1 MKQAARQPFACPRR
15 VIDVAA
21 QYFVQIVDLAR
32 AVWHPLPR
40 IPTGIK
46 FSRTENGPSALGHR
60 QLCIENRAA
69 DFQVRIE
76 RLAGNKEP
84 HDFARTFEDC
94 VYAAIAQEPF
104 HRDRWF
110 ASAGKRLR
118 SLITPDRKSTR
129 LNSSHTVI
137 SYAVFCLKKKKKK
150 KIK

>member
-1 MKQAARQPFACPRR
+1 MKQAAREPFACPRR

-76 RLAGNKEP
+76 RFAGDEQP
-84 HDFARTFEDC
+84 HDFARTFENRID
-94 VYAAIAQEPF
+94 AAISQKSF
-104 HRDRWF
+104 HCDWRL
-110 ASAGKRLR
+110 AS
-118 SLITPDRKSTR
+118 S
-129 LNSSHTVI
+129 
-137 SYAVFCLKKKKKK
+137 CE
-150 KIK
+150 